1 MLASN
6 PEEGSASEGAYHSD
20 FMLEELLVDLLWDI
34 LPVGG
39 REAELLIV
47 ACMIAVVWYLILDD
61 LAIVQLLTKCNTAV
75 RIRND
80 F

>member
-1 MLASN
+1 MLAN

-47 ACMIAVVWYLILDD
+47 ACMIAVVWYLIL
-61 LAIVQLLTKCNTAV
+61 
-75 RIRND
+75 
-80 F
+80 